1 MSWTGMSWRD
11 TGRTMKFGP
20 VDARV
25 IALLLFFIYHVAWWT
40 FGICMVGVIVLGVI
54 DFRGYSIPNT
64 LRRVSVW
71 MVGPHRPAV
80 SSRRLGR
87 SDR

>member
-1 MSWTGMSWRD
+1 MSWTGLNWRD
-11 TGRTMKFGP
+11 TGRTMKLGP

-25 IALLLFFIYHVAWWT
+25 LPLLLIFLYHWALWT
-40 FGICMVGVIVLGVI
+40 FALCVIGVIILAVI
-54 DFRGYSIPNT
+54 EFRGYSIPNAM
-64 LRRVSVW
+64 RRLSAW
-71 MVGPHRPAV
+71 LVGPHRPAV

>member
-1 MSWTGMSWRD
+1 MR
-11 TGRTMKFGP
+11 FGP

-25 IALLLFFIYHVAWWT
+25 LALIMVYLYHWAWWT
-40 FGICMVGVIVLGVI
+40 FGVGLAGASILAAI
-54 DFRGYSIPNT
+54 EWKGYTIPNA
-64 LRRVSVW
+64 LRRISVFF
-71 MVGPHRPAV
+71 MGTHRPAV